1 MTTSPDSAKAPDT
14 KLDKRV
20 LTVAGVVVLGSIM
33 SILDITVVSVAQ
45 DTFQTELKTDQ
56 AGAAWSMTAYTLA
69 LATVIP
75 LASWA
80 ATRFGTKKVYLT
92 SIVLFL
98 IGSVLCALAW
108 NIGSL
113 IAFRAVQG
121 LGGGLLMPVGMMIL
135 TKAAGPA
142 RIGSVMAVLGIPML
156 LGPIFGPILG
166 GWLIGFA
173 SWHWIFLINVP
184 VGIIALVYAWL
195 VLKDDATGEKPKID
209 FIGLLLLS
217 PGLALFLYGVSSAG
231 ESQISHGTFL
241 TTKVLAPALIGLA
254 MMGAF
259 VWHALHTDKPLLDL
273 RLFRNRTLTV
283 AVLTMVIFL
292 IAFFGSALLYPQYF
306 IGVRGESTLM
316 AGLLLAPQGIG
327 AILTMPVAGRLT
339 DKMGPGKFV
348 LTGLVLI
355 SLGVTAWTQF
365 DHTTSY
371 WIIGGALLIQ
381 GMGMGMTMMP
391 IMSSALATLRNTE
404 VPDGSTLMNVVQQ
417 SSTSIGTAII
427 SVLLFTSLSKTT
439 EGQLAIQFHRDQN
452 TKNPDDRLFPLLVQK
467 FGFPPGTQPDDS
479 WFAAAANAFHTPY
492 IVAAVLVV
500 CTLIPAFFLPRKK
513 IDSPLVEEDMDQA
526 PHISLH

>member
-1 MTTSPDSAKAPDT
+1 MTSSAAAKAPDT
-14 KLDKRV
+14 KLDRHV
-20 LTVAGVVVLGSIM
+20 LIVAGVVVLGSIM

-80 ATRFGTKKVYLT
+80 ATRFGTKKVYLA

-166 GWLIGFA
+166 GWLIQIA

-184 VGIIALVYAWL
+184 IGIIALVYAWL
-195 VLKDDATGEKPKID
+195 VLKDDQTGEKPTID
-209 FIGLLLLS
+209 YVGLLLLS

-231 ESQISHGTFL
+231 EAQISHGTFL
-241 TTKVLAPALIGLA
+241 TAKVVVPAVVGLA
-254 MMGAF
+254 MMAAF
-259 VWHALHTDKPLLDL
+259 VRHALRTDKPLLDL
-273 RLFRNRTLTV
+273 RLFRNRTLAV

-292 IAFFGSALLYPQYF
+292 TAFFGSALLYPQFF

-316 AGLLLAPQGIG
+316 AGLMLAPQGIG
-327 AILTMPVAGRLT
+327 AMLTMPVAGRLT

-355 SLGVTAWTQF
+355 TLGVAAWTQF
-365 DHTTSY
+365 DNTTSY
-371 WIIGGALLIQ
+371 WLIGGALLIQ

-391 IMSSALATLRNTE
+391 IMSSALATLRNKE

-417 SSTSIGTAII
+417 SSTSVGTAII
-427 SVLLFTSLSKTT
+427 SVLLFTALSKT
-439 EGQLAIQFHRDQN
+439 EDGQLAIQFHRDEN
-452 TKNPDDRLFPLLVQK
+452 TKEASQHLYPFLLQR
-467 FGFPPGTQPDDS
+467 FERAPGTLPEES
-479 WFAAAANAFHTPY
+479 WFAAAAQAFHTPY
-492 IVAAVLVV
+492 LVATVLVA

-513 IDSPLVEEDMDQA
+513 IESPLVEEEMDQPA
-526 PHISLH
+526 HIGVH